1 MSKSLKGKIFYY
13 TSVFPEAEVYF
24 YKVSR
29 ATTNTCE
36 VISLKKAIVSQTG
49 SYQLV
54 EPDLTSEGTKCRCK
68 VLDLGHIE
76 MATGQIAVCWDGNPI
91 RQATRIIIT
100 PYSF

>member
-36 VISLKKAIVSQTG
+36 VVALKKSIVSQTG

-54 EPDLTSEGTKCRCK
+54 APDTTSEGAKHRCK
-68 VLDLGHIE
+68 VLDLNHIE
-76 MATGQIAVCWDGNPI
+76 MASGQTAVYWDGSPI

-100 PYSF
+100 PYGF